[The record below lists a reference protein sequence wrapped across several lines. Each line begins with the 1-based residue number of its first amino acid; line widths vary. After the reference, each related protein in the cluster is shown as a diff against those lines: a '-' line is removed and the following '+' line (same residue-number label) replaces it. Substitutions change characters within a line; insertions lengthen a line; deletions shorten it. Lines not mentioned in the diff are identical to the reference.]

1 MLFLQFFWFLIFSF
15 TFCRSEICTAE
26 NCLLPS
32 CQCPVS
38 NANPTTF
45 DVIEL
50 PQFVL
55 LTFVG
60 NLNKNVLDPI
70 RSILNTT
77 YRNPN
82 KCPISSTFFI
92 HDLHTEYCLVQRLFD
107 NHHEIAM
114 TASSNK
120 CPLTNCY
127 NENDWVRWT
136 NEDWQHE
143 IEQQRINIVHQA
155 QIDQSHIKGF
165 RAPHLQIDQNRHLD
179 LLQKFQFHYDSSMLF
194 KASKLMWPFT
204 LNYPV
209 NFTNCVNCDTWAKPY
224 EALWQFPLHEWNYP
238 KSNTS
243 CRSLSD
249 SSCLPADKPHTAD
262 LLYNFLMHNFR
273 RHSSLSIGRR
283 APFNIQIDLTW
294 LSQNKQTRLQ
304 ALIRFIEYI
313 TKSPDHRYVYFV
325 SIEKALEWFKYP
337 RVLHEMR
344 DFWPFSC
351 NDKIYGYN
359 SVCSGTNSNDD
370 EQEGEEEISRIE
382 SLKSN
387 NKTNQTETE
396 NIDRQAEKLFPSSIA
411 IHATWI
417 FVVLIIGVYIYDKY
431 FTKK

>member
-92 HDLHTEYCLVQRLFD
+92 HDLHAEYCLVQRLFD

-155 QIDQSHIKGF
+155 QIDKSHIKGF

-262 LLYNFLMHNFR
+262 LL
-273 RHSSLSIGRR
+273 
-283 APFNIQIDLTW
+283 
-294 LSQNKQTRLQ
+294 
-304 ALIRFIEYI
+304 
-313 TKSPDHRYVYFV
+313 
-325 SIEKALEWFKYP
+325 
-337 RVLHEMR
+337 
-344 DFWPFSC
+344 
-351 NDKIYGYN
+351 
-359 SVCSGTNSNDD
+359 
-370 EQEGEEEISRIE
+370 
-382 SLKSN
+382 
-387 NKTNQTETE
+387 
-396 NIDRQAEKLFPSSIA
+396 
-411 IHATWI
+411 
-417 FVVLIIGVYIYDKY
+417 
-431 FTKK
+431 